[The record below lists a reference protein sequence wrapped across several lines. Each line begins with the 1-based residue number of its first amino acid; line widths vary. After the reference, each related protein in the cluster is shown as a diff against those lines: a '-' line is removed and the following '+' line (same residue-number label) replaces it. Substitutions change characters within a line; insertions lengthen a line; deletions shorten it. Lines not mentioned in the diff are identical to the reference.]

1 MHHTLF
7 ISDLHLCDT
16 RPSITF
22 AFCEFL
28 ARTASQADAL
38 YILGDL
44 FEYWPGDDCIAA
56 GHYAKAITSLHMLTQ
71 SGIPVFFMHGNRDFL
86 IGETFAQA
94 SGSQL
99 LPDPCHIMLYGAPVL
114 LSHGD
119 ILCTDDLAYQQFRQQ
134 VREPAWQTEFL
145 GKPLFERITIIEQL
159 RAASNREKSVKAM
172 AIMDVNQGAVSRLL
186 TDYEYPPTLIHGHT
200 HRPGVHQ
207 YQIDGHSCT
216 RWVLGDWYN
225 QGSYLR
231 MDADGI
237 TSHALKI

>member
-1 MHHTLF
+1 
-7 ISDLHLCDT
+7 
-16 RPSITF
+16 
-22 AFCEFL
+22 
-28 ARTASQADAL
+28 
-38 YILGDL
+38 
-44 FEYWPGDDCIAA
+44 
-56 GHYAKAITSLHMLTQ
+56 MLTQ